1 MTTPTAAVRRSVHA
15 ATVERDAEESEDRF
29 FWRNHRL
36 EAYKLA
42 FVAVTFG
49 LQVFDAGS
57 DVIAESTYFLL
68 LSKEDQGNSTEDG
81 VSEVLKM
88 GLAFDIFYGMHA
100 LISLVVSGFVM
111 WKVKSV
117 FLHLRATRYEHE
129 RRRSGGA
136 PSEAGEVAPA
146 VHRAASQLHREESA
160 KRRAPGRRGGVQQ
173 QAAEGGNGVSLIA
186 AARSRNN
193 VVRRARTAVCD
204 SPSSL
209 HRALSGFMPIRAKCR

>member
-1 MTTPTAAVRRSVHA
+1 
-15 ATVERDAEESEDRF
+15 
-29 FWRNHRL
+29 
-36 EAYKLA
+36 
-42 FVAVTFG
+42 
-49 LQVFDAGS
+49 
-57 DVIAESTYFLL
+57 
-68 LSKEDQGNSTEDG
+68 
-81 VSEVLKM
+81 M

-129 RRRSGGA
+129 RRRRGGA

-209 HRALSGFMPIRAKCR
+209 QRALSGFMPLIVSGKMPLRARSAPDLN

>member
-42 FVAVTFG
+42 FVAATFG

-129 RRRSGGA
+129 RRRRGGA

-160 KRRAPGRRGGVQQ
+160 KRRAAGRGSAASCRRRQRGESHRSSTQQ
-173 QAAEGGNGVSLIA
+173 KQ
-186 AARSRNN
+186 
-193 VVRRARTAVCD
+193 RRAT
-204 SPSSL
+204 
-209 HRALSGFMPIRAKCR
+209 RANCRV